1 MQLAIR
7 HRTLYRYAE
16 PALRVTQALR
26 LWPAVVDGQRIID
39 WRVEVDDRRLKSITT
54 DGFAN
59 PVATHTADGA
69 VSEVRIEVVGLV
81 DTSDRQGIVGGT
93 VERLPTRFF
102 LIETPLTRVD
112 ESIRSLAAE
121 VPTAEND
128 IARLHALCNHVRDRV
143 DYIPGQTD
151 AETTASE
158 ALAHGAGV
166 CQDHAHLLT
175 TAARVL
181 GFPARYVSGYL
192 CAGADSGEAASHAWA
207 EIFVADVGWIGFDAA
222 NRICPNEFYVR
233 IACGRDYHDAAPV
246 RGVHQGG
253 QTESLE
259 VSVSISES
267 PSTRA
272 SQKNSMSSGSAGQ
285 GTEQ

>member
-1 MQLAIR
+1 MRLAIR

-16 PALRVTQALR
+16 PAVRVTQALR
-26 LWPAVVDGQRIID
+26 LWPARVDGQRGFD
-39 WRVEVDDRRLKSITT
+39 WRVAVNGRSLKSITT

-69 VSEVRIEVVGLV
+69 VSEIRIEVSGQVE
-81 DTSDRQGIVGGT
+81 TSDLQGIVSGT
-93 VERLPTRFF
+93 IERLPTRFF
-102 LIETPLTRVD
+102 LIETPLTHVD
-112 ESIRSLAAE
+112 DSIRALAAE
-121 VPTAEND
+121 VPSAEND

-143 DYIPGQTD
+143 DYITGQTD

-166 CQDHAHLLT
+166 CQDHAHLLVS
-175 TAARVL
+175 AARVM
-181 GFPARYVSGYL
+181 GYPARYVSGYL
-192 CAGADSGEAASHAWA
+192 CAGIAGDDAASHAWA
-207 EIFVADVGWIGFDAA
+207 EVFVDDIGWIGFDAA
-222 NRICPNEFYVR
+222 NRICPNEYYVR

-253 QTESLE
+253 KSESLE

-267 PSTRA
+267 GQSGAGPSGA
-272 SQKNSMSSGSAGQ
+272 DQ
-285 GTEQ
+285 